1 MSTLNL
7 EPDSSALVVEET
19 AAPKKDLRPTK
30 QGRRRYKNCNHFR
43 VKKAFS
49 KAS

>member
-1 MSTLNL
+1 MRTLNL
-7 EPDSSALVVEET
+7 DQKGSILAVEEVT
-19 AAPKKDLRPTK
+19 TPKKDLRPTK

-49 KAS
+49 KGS